1 MNLSPTF
8 FNSIGSVLGYL
19 KCIHAGDRMYVFLA
33 RARMLPWNACNSM
46 GLGCVILATPALE
59 GLRM

>member
-19 KCIHAGDRMYVFLA
+19 KCIHAGDRM
-33 RARMLPWNACNSM
+33 SS
-46 GLGCVILATPALE
+46 
-59 GLRM
+59 